1 MDIIIFVIIF
11 ILLSL
16 VTYNCNINES
26 SGSVV
31 KFRPPSI
38 VFSIVWPIIFILL
51 YLAKEEDD
59 SEKDDYLYYLLFASF
74 FIWSISYGCANY
86 KSLGIY
92 AILTSLT
99 ILRMIEN
106 DNNKFYLSPIYT
118 WLLFALLLNVV
129 EVQSLSN

>member
-26 SGSVV
+26 SGSIV

-59 SEKDDYLYYLLFASF
+59 DEKDDYMYYLLFASF
-74 FIWSISYGCANY
+74 FLWSTSYGCANY

-118 WLLFALLLNVV
+118 WLLFALLINVA
-129 EVQSLSN
+129 EVQSLS